1 MRISTTRFGDINIAP
16 GKIITMPDGL
26 PGLDALKRYAL
37 LSTEE
42 TDPFHWLQALDAADV
57 SLVVI
62 NPYLLF
68 PDYKPLVPEE
78 IFEQLGAENTE
89 DVLVLTVAVIPREF
103 RNMTTNLLA
112 PVLINTR
119 TNVGKQIILENSDYD
134 LRHPIFDKIR
144 KLVQRGGAS
153 GVGAD
158 QKN

>member
-26 PGLDALKRYAL
+26 PGLDAFKRYAL

-42 TDPFHWLQALDAADV
+42 TDPFHWLQSLDAADV
-57 SLVVI
+57 SLAVI
-62 NPYLLF
+62 NPYLIF
-68 PDYKPLVPEE
+68 PDYRPMVPEE
-78 IFEQLGAENTE
+78 TFEQLGAGNTE

-112 PVLINTR
+112 PILINTKN
-119 TNVGKQIILENSDYD
+119 NVGKQVILDSGEYD
-134 LRHPIFDKIR
+134 LRHPIFEKVR
-144 KLVQRGGAS
+144 KLVQKGGAS
-153 GVGAD
+153 DAGLD

>member
-16 GKIITMPDGL
+16 GKIITMPEGL
-26 PGLDALKRYAL
+26 PGLDAFKRYAL

-57 SLVVI
+57 SLAVI
-62 NPYLLF
+62 NPYLLM
-68 PDYKPLVPEE
+68 PEYKPMVPEE
-78 IFEQLGAENTE
+78 VFEQLGAGNTE

-112 PVLINTR
+112 PILINTKN
-119 TNVGKQIILENSDYD
+119 NVGKQVILDNSEYA
-134 LRHPIFDKIR
+134 LRHPIFDRIR
-144 KLVQRGGAS
+144 KLVQKGGSPDA
-153 GVGAD
+153 GVD